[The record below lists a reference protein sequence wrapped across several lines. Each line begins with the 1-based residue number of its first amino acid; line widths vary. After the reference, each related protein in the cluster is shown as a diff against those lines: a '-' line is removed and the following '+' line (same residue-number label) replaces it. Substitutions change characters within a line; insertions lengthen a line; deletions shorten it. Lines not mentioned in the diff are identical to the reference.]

1 MMVVDGSDEL
11 IGKQVLKLFNAQMQ
25 KYDLLVAYSNSLMMP
40 GMVGYSYPY
49 PLKVI

>member
-11 IGKQVLKLFNAQMQ
+11 IGAQVLKLFNSQMQ
-25 KYDLLVAYSNSLMMP
+25 KSDLLVAYSNSLMMP

-49 PLKVI
+49 PSNVI